1 MGAVKDH
8 TQRPAYSGKVR
19 ESRKALVGGRA
30 LGFMK
35 DCAGSRLLYLGT
47 GDICLVSQRG
57 VRNVAQSAN
66 HTSC

>member
-1 MGAVKDH
+1 M
-8 TQRPAYSGKVR
+8 
-19 ESRKALVGGRA
+19 GGRA
-30 LGFMK
+30 LGFIK

-57 VRNVAQSAN
+57 VRNVAQSVN